1 MAKPQSTFRNML
13 TALFGVT
20 FIASAILGLIYD
32 LTKAPIAQA
41 ELNKQTSA
49 VSAVLPEFNT
59 LGTAYKLLPTD
70 GIDSIEVY
78 PALDADSTI
87 IACAIKTYTN
97 KGFSGDIEIMVGI
110 DNEGVISGYQVLRH
124 AETPGLGSKMNEWF
138 SNTEKPGQNI
148 IGRNI
153 SDKELQVSKD
163 GGDVDAI
170 TAATIS
176 SRAFLDAVNRAN
188 KTLNNLYSNGNTS
201 ATQKIDKTK
210 TISNN
215 NTLEK

>member
-20 FIASAILGLIYD
+20 FIASAILGLVFD
-32 LTKAPIAQA
+32 LTKGPIAKA

-49 VSAVLPEFNT
+49 VAAVLPEFNF
-59 LGTAYKLLPTD
+59 LGTAYKLLPAD
-70 GIDSIEVY
+70 GIDSIEVF
-78 PALDADSTI
+78 PAFDADSTI
-87 IACAIKTYTN
+87 IACAIKSYTN

-110 DNEGVISGYQVLRH
+110 DNEGLISGYQVLKH

-138 SNTEKPGQNI
+138 SNTEKASQNI

-153 SDKELQVSKD
+153 SDKELRVSKD

-176 SRAFLDAVNRAN
+176 SRAFLDAINRAN
-188 KTLNNLYSNGNTS
+188 NTVNNQYSNGNSS
-201 ATQKIDKTK
+201 ATKKNDKAKTK
-210 TISNN
+210 SDNN
-215 NTLEK
+215 SQEK